1 MPKNDGKI
9 KINYNVYTISMV
21 NKLNVYFAFVYPV

>member
-9 KINYNVYTISMV
+9 KINCSVYTISIA
-21 NKLNVYFAFVYPV
+21 NKLNVYFAFIYPV